1 MILSDC
7 KDEIMID
14 LAEKRNGIN
23 ENRWPHVKH
32 VVLLA
37 EKVAP
42 ILSEVRKITYGLL
55 PKYVTLTRL

>member
-1 MILSDC
+1 
-7 KDEIMID
+7 MID